1 MKKTILATLTV
12 MFSFYAY
19 GQEALKSTEEEYY
32 DYLSV
37 EGLAEKPALNYR
49 TLSDSEWKI
58 NEKNHLWSGNNIGS
72 KFTIHEAAE
81 ETKNKF
87 LRGIDRSIKLKIY
100 GPEWFNS
107 YNTATPYGQNDGALW
122 QGKGYNTSLTAG
134 ARLEA
139 YGLELTFKP
148 KISWMQNR
156 EFEYATPA
164 YGVENYKDKANLFGY
179 YGITSIDAPQR
190 FGDKSFYNFDF
201 GDTEI
206 RYTWN
211 CLTAGFGTQSI
222 WLGPAQLNPIMHSNN
237 APGYPKFDI
246 GLRRTGIS
254 MPYFGWNLGEIE
266 ARGWWGK
273 LSESDYF
280 DNSNENDNNLIT
292 GFSLAYAFPGVLDGL
307 SIGIN
312 RTMLSKWNDKNTY
325 SLFDVF
331 VPGLGSSGGTDE
343 NDQRFSMTFDYN
355 LKSVG
360 FDIYL
365 EWARNDYSPGMK
377 YILRYPFHT
386 EGWTFGA
393 RKNLSLPFGL
403 KGQLKLEITHLESS
417 RDYEL
422 LWPTTFY
429 AHHIITQGYTNKGQ
443 WIGAGIGTGGNSQYL
458 GLDVYGSKSK
468 TSFFIQRINPD
479 LDYTWYIDKNKNG
492 KEAEKNIRA
501 NIDLGISTTRFIM
514 KDLSITASYVF
525 DYQFNHTNCTKAD
538 NDNDSLTNHNVSCA
552 VKDNF

>member
-1 MKKTILATLTV
+1 MKKIILTASSILI
-12 MFSFYAY
+12 SFNIY

-32 DYLSV
+32 DFLSV
-37 EGLAEKPALNYR
+37 EGITERPTINYR
-49 TLSDSEWKI
+49 SLSDSQWNI
-58 NEKNHLWSGNNIGS
+58 NNENHPWNENNLGS
-72 KFTIHEAAE
+72 KYTLYESTD
-81 ETKNKF
+81 ETENKF
-87 LRGIDRSIKLKIY
+87 LRGIDRSVKLKVY

-273 LSESDYF
+273 LSESEYF
-280 DNSNENDNNLIT
+280 DNLKENDNNLIT
-292 GFSLAYAFPGVLDGL
+292 GISLAYAFPGVLEGL
-307 SIGIN
+307 SIGVN
-312 RTMLSKWNDKNTY
+312 RTMLSKWDDKNTY
-325 SLFDVF
+325 SLFEVF
-331 VPGLGSSGGTDE
+331 VPGLGRSGGKDE

-365 EWARNDYSPGMK
+365 EWARNDYTPTMK
-377 YILRYPFHT
+377 RILRYPFHT

-393 RKNLSLPFGL
+393 RKNLDLPLGF

-422 LWPTTFY
+422 LWATTFY
-429 AHHIITQGYTNKGQ
+429 AHHIISQGYTNKGQ
-443 WIGAGIGTGGNSQYL
+443 WLGAGIGTGGNSQYL
-458 GLDVYGSKSK
+458 GLDIYGSRSK
-468 TSFFIQRINPD
+468 TNIFIQRINPD
-479 LDYTWYIDKNKNG
+479 LDYTWFIDKYKDAR
-492 KEAEKNIRA
+492 EAELNIRA
-501 NIDLGISTTRFIM
+501 NIDFGISSTQFVNS
-514 KDLSITASYVF
+514 DLSITAAYVF
-525 DYQFNHTNCTKAD
+525 DYQFNHTNCTKNE
-538 NDNDSLTNHNVSCA
+538 NDNLINHSISFSM
-552 VKDNF
+552 KYNF